1 MTIANMLE
9 IQNITAGYGKLQILN
24 GVTFSVKSQS
34 LTAILGGNG
43 CGKSTTLK
51 AITGLIKCT
60 SGDALFEGE
69 SLKNVKPQQIMHK
82 GIAFVTQGKEV
93 FPSMT
98 VEENLLLGAYI
109 IKEKEKIQMNIE
121 QVLTYMPRLKAKFK
135 SASGILSGGE
145 QQMLSIGRGLMSN
158 PKLLILDEPSAA
170 LSPKIADE
178 IYQFIYSLHEN
189 GMTILLVEQNVK
201 KALEISEYSYILS
214 EGRVVFEDTSKNL
227 RSHPNIKSFYLGNCK
242 DFSEI
247 GTTLKKNI
255 KKDK

>member
-1 MTIANMLE
+1 MLE
-9 IQNITAGYGKLQILN
+9 VKNITAGYGKLQILN
-24 GVTFSVKSQS
+24 GVTFSVKSGS

-51 AITGLIKCT
+51 TITGLLPCT
-60 SGDALFEGE
+60 SGEITFEGE
-69 SLKNVKPQQIMHK
+69 SLIGVKPQQIVRK

-98 VEENLLLGAYI
+98 VEENLLLGAYTI
-109 IKEKEKIQMNIE
+109 MDRKKIQSNIE
-121 QVLTYMPRLKAKFK
+121 EVLECMPRLKDKFK
-135 SASGILSGGE
+135 CPSGVLSGGE

-178 IYQFIYSLHEN
+178 IYEFIASELHQN
-189 GMTILLVEQNVK
+189 GVTILLVEQNVK

-214 EGRVVFEDTSKNL
+214 EGEVVFEDTSKNL
-227 RSHPNIKSFYLGNCK
+227 RSLPDIKSFYLGNVTHI
-242 DFSEI
+242 SEI
-247 GTTLKKNI
+247 KSI
-255 KKDK
+255 A